1 MKIEQRVNIKYHYGY
16 CSYNGLEI
24 EDLENNKIL
33 IEMSNDQWIDLAEKL
48 DAKREYINEKRK
60 EQLLKEQAENADA
73 DSE

>member
-16 CSYNGLEI
+16 CAYNGLEI
-24 EDLENNKIL
+24 EDIDGNKIL
-33 IEMSNDQWIDLAEKL
+33 AEMTNDQWIELAERL

-60 EQLLKEQAENADA
+60 EQLLKEQAEDANA

>member
-16 CSYNGLEI
+16 CAYNGLEI
-24 EDLENNKIL
+24 EDLYSNKIL
-33 IEMSNDQWIDLAEKL
+33 IEMSNDQWIDLAERL

-60 EQLLKEQAENADA
+60 EKLLKEQADNADA